1 MIKLYVDIS
10 GGEHETSREYE
21 ISNELAEFLR
31 LKSWYDEVDDM
42 TEEDKTCDEFDL
54 DMDNEWV
61 EDILKEIRDEKIAP
75 ESILKELESIDTDAF
90 SVADELAVENIIEV
104 YPPEDW
110 DVGAKMD
117 EDMEAGL
124 FVPSLSFEQYLKDD
138 DWDTSD
144 EDFDEEYA
152 KEEYRYKIEEEY
164 EDWVKSLP
172 AYERAERYELD
183 TMMVDCYAEK
193 SYMFNRIDKAA
204 KE

>member
-31 LKSWYDEVDDM
+31 MKSWYDEIDDM

-61 EDILKEIRDEKIAP
+61 DDIMKEIRDEKNAP

-90 SVADELAVENIIEV
+90 SVADELAVKNIIEV

-110 DVGAKMD
+110 DVGARMG
-117 EDMEAGL
+117 EDMEAG
-124 FVPSLSFEQYLKDD
+124 FGV
-138 DWDTSD
+138 
-144 EDFDEEYA
+144 
-152 KEEYRYKIEEEY
+152 
-164 EDWVKSLP
+164 
-172 AYERAERYELD
+172 
-183 TMMVDCYAEK
+183 C
-193 SYMFNRIDKAA
+193 
-204 KE
+204 